1 MLIKGGFI
9 MKKIWSL
16 LLISA
21 LILGL
26 FGCNDIQDNYT
37 EVYFIEKDG
46 LIFRYV
52 MPGDGEAAISRNRMN
67 IVDTEFIYIYNAND
81 FDSFSYENFFSPLG
95 EFQIHED
102 SQTGKFYILNNDDID
117 QLIYLHSLDYD
128 SWKASQGS

>member
-1 MLIKGGFI
+1 

-67 IVDTEFIYIYNAND
+67 IVETEFIYIYNAND
-81 FDSFSYENFFSPLG
+81 FESFSYENFFSPLG

-102 SQTGKFYILNNDDID
+102 SQTGKFYI
-117 QLIYLHSLDYD
+117 
-128 SWKASQGS
+128 